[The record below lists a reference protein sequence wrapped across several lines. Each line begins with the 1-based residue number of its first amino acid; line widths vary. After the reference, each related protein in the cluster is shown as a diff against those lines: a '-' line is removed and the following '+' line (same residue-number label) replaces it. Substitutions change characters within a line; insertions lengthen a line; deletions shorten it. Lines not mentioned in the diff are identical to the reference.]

1 MKSAKKKVASKAAR
15 RRGGAKED
23 VFVVLHNIRSI
34 HNVGSIF
41 RTADCLG
48 VSEIILV
55 GYTPTPNDRFGRP
68 RKDFS
73 KVSLGAETTIPWRHF
88 PKISEAIKFLK
99 ERQVYVIA
107 VEQALDAIDYKKI
120 KPKFPVAF
128 ILGNEV
134 SGIPPTILSH
144 CDVVA
149 EIGMRGSKESLNVSV
164 AAGIAL
170 ARMLGR

>member
-1 MKSAKKKVASKAAR
+1 MIQDKTGKKIY
-15 RRGGAKED
+15 
-23 VFVVLHNIRSI
+23 VVLHNIRSV

-48 VSEIILV
+48 ASEIILV

-73 KVSLGAETTIPWRHF
+73 KASLGAEKTIQWRHF
-88 PKISEAIKFLK
+88 PKISEALKFL
-99 ERQVYVIA
+99 EDRRVYIIA
-107 VEQALDAIDYKKI
+107 VEQASDAIDYKKI

-128 ILGNEV
+128 VFGNEV
-134 SGIPPTILSH
+134 GGVPSAVLSRS
-144 CDVVA
+144 DVVA
-149 EIGMRGSKESLNVSV
+149 EIAMRGSKESLNVSV

>member
-1 MKSAKKKVASKAAR
+1 MKSTKKT
-15 RRGGAKED
+15 ED
-23 VFVVLHNIRSI
+23 VFVVLHDIRSI

-73 KVSLGAETTIPWRHF
+73 KVSLGAEKMVQWRHF
-88 PKISEAIKFLK
+88 SKISEALKFL
-99 ERQVYVIA
+99 EDRRVYIIA
-107 VEQALDAIDYKKI
+107 VEQSPDAVDYKKV
-120 KPKFPVAF
+120 KPKFPAAF
-128 ILGNEV
+128 IFGNEV
-134 SGIPPTILSH
+134 GGISPAVLSRS
-144 CDVVA
+144 DVVA
-149 EIGMRGSKESLNVSV
+149 EIAMRGRLARNRPVDEGGKESLNVSV

>member
-1 MKSAKKKVASKAAR
+1 MKSTSKQ
-15 RRGGAKED
+15 KD
-23 VFVVLHNIRSI
+23 IFVVLHDIRSI

-73 KVSLGAETTIPWRHF
+73 KVSLGAEKTICWRHF
-88 PKISEAIKFLK
+88 PKIYEALKFLK
-99 ERQVYVIA
+99 ERGVYVIA
-107 VEQALDAIDYKKI
+107 VEQAPDSVDYRKI

-128 ILGNEV
+128 VFGNEV
-134 SGIPPTILSH
+134 DGISPAVLSR
-144 CDVVA
+144 CDVVT
-149 EIGMRGSKESLNVSV
+149 EIIMRGSKESLNVSV